1 MDLALVPGAFVR
13 HPDHPEWGI
22 GQIQSSIKGRV
33 TVNFEDAGKQTIN
46 ANVIALNVV
55 RTGAER

>member
-1 MDLALVPGAFVR
+1 MEFALVPGAFVR
-13 HPDHPEWGI
+13 HPDHPEWGV
-22 GQIQSSIKGRV
+22 GQIQSSINGRI

-55 RTGAER
+55 RTGSEQ